1 MRCPRCSFEGDLVD
15 GACAGCGY
23 RRLNISGD
31 SFSVDSV
38 SRRYSLSS
46 TPAASS
52 ASRPLTVQRVKR
64 GDVLRQG
71 RYHLIEQ
78 LTLPEN
84 QQGQGT
90 AWLAT
95 DSQLP
100 QGRVVIREVILPGEI
115 PETKKQM
122 VRSIALRLSEL
133 AQHPGFPRV
142 LDVFSEQDDYFIVF
156 QRIEGE
162 SLATLLRRQGGALP
176 ERTVAEY
183 GRQLCEML
191 SILSRQEMPIVLG
204 SISPETIIVSPDR
217 SRVWLIHLPILPP
230 KEPVTSNVPSGYRAP
245 EQARGNIGPSS
256 DLYAVAATLHY
267 AVTGFDPS
275 ERMAFF
281 HPPARRLNPTV
292 TPGMEA
298 ILSRQLRL
306 SPQQRY
312 ARPSEMQ
319 KDLSALLA
327 SYGPVSDKL
336 VTPAA
341 DPIRLDAMQMRQR
354 SRNRTLLDV
363 GIFAGVGIMV
373 LFAFLLIN
381 LRPFSGTATT
391 SGSPTPNVTATT
403 LAQQQALNAELALEL
418 KTFQQKGIGISDGRF
433 AFDVYQG
440 RNDSNE
446 KKQAALAIQHGDLSS
461 AVELLRKAITEDPT
475 DGEAQIY
482 NEDLHLLQTGAP
494 YVTIVLGLP
503 IDSSDADLSIDRN
516 NMESAFLIQHKMNE
530 GNLLPHGL
538 KLRILIDSS
547 GANDGD
553 VATVAQFIAKRV
565 ANVGNL
571 DHIIAVVGW
580 PFSTQTINA
589 RDIIASVHLPLVSQ
603 TASSVKLS
611 HSSPY
616 FFRVNPPD
624 DLQGKTLGN
633 VAVNQLGAK
642 TILVLRDQT
651 DSYSVSLADAFI
663 ANVRAD
669 KATAIN
675 NPGDYFSETNTTV
688 QQYQKVVADAITNK
702 ADLIFIAGLDVD
714 AVRLAVAVGNAYR
727 ANPIST
733 YLKNLRIMG
742 GDALD
747 TGLLLGQ
754 GNGPDAQLAVKF
766 PQDMQRLIFTAFGHP
781 DEWTFLKVPQSQQP
795 SFFVDWANTYQSS
808 TVTAPAPA
816 PGNDAMLTY
825 DAFGVIIRAAS
836 LANGTVTGQAV
847 RAALASLGTGKI
859 PAFQGVSG
867 RILFDGNGNP
877 VEKAIVVL
885 EVKNSNGANQIALLQ
900 IAGRFN

>member
-15 GACAGCGY
+15 GACPRCGY
-23 RRLNISGD
+23 WRLNISGD
-31 SFSVDSV
+31 SFSVGSV
-38 SRRYSLSS
+38 SRRYTLSS
-46 TPAASS
+46 TPVS
-52 ASRPLTVQRVKR
+52 ASRPLTVQKVKR
-64 GDVLRQG
+64 GDVLREG
-71 RYHLIEQ
+71 RYRLIEQ
-78 LTLPEN
+78 LMLPEN
-84 QQGQGT
+84 QRGQGT

-95 DSQLP
+95 DSQLS
-100 QGRVVIREVILPGEI
+100 QGRVVIREVILPGEM
-115 PETKKQM
+115 PENKKQM

-133 AQHPGFPRV
+133 AQHPGFPKV

-156 QRIEGE
+156 QQIEGE
-162 SLATLLRRQGGALP
+162 SLATLLRQQGGALP

-191 SILSRQEMPIVLG
+191 SILSRQQLPIVHG

-217 SRVWLIHLPILPP
+217 SRVSLIHVPLLPP
-230 KEPVTSNVPSGYRAP
+230 KEPAASNAPSGYRAP

-267 AVTGFDPS
+267 AVTGFDPN

-319 KDLSALLA
+319 RDLSALIA

-336 VTPAA
+336 VTPRV
-341 DPIRLDAMQMRQR
+341 DPLRLDAIQMRQR

-363 GIFAGVGIMV
+363 GIFAGVGIIV
-373 LFAFLLIN
+373 LFAFLLIY
-381 LRPFSGTATT
+381 LRPFSGIATT
-391 SGSPTPNVTATT
+391 SGNPTPNVTATT

-418 KTFQQKGIGISDGRF
+418 KTYQQKGIGISDGRF
-433 AFDVYQG
+433 AFDIYQG
-440 RNDSNE
+440 RNDSKE

-461 AVELLRKAITEDPT
+461 AIELLRKATTEDPT

-503 IDSSDADLSIDRN
+503 IDSDDADLSIDRN
-516 NMESAFLIQHKMNE
+516 DMESAFLIQHKMNE

-538 KLRILIDSS
+538 KLRVLIDSS
-547 GANDGD
+547 GANDED
-553 VATVAQFIAKRV
+553 VATVAQFITNRV
-565 ANVGNL
+565 ANAGNL

-589 RDIIASVHLPLVSQ
+589 RDIIASVHLPLISQ

-624 DLQGKTLGN
+624 DLQGKTLGD
-633 VAVNQLGAK
+633 VAVNQLDAK

-663 ANVRAD
+663 ANVKAN

-675 NPGDYFSETNTTV
+675 NPDDYFSETNTTV

-702 ADLIFIAGLDVD
+702 VDLIFIAGLDVD

-733 YLKNLRIMG
+733 YLKNLRILG
-742 GDALD
+742 GDAVD

-766 PQDMQRLIFTAFGHP
+766 PQDIQRLIFTAFGHP
-781 DEWTFLKVPQSQQP
+781 DEWTFRKVPQSQQP
-795 SFFVDWANTYQSS
+795 SFFVDWVNMYQSS
-808 TVTAPAPA
+808 TVTAPAPD

-825 DAFGVIIRAAS
+825 DAFGVIIKAAS
-836 LANGTVTGQAV
+836 LVNGTVTGRSV
-847 RAALASLGTGKI
+847 RDALASLGTGKI

-867 RILFDGNGNP
+867 RILFDSNGNP
-877 VEKAIVVL
+877 IEKAIVVL
-885 EVKNSNGANQIALLQ
+885 EVKNNNGVNQIALLQ
-900 IAGRFN
+900 IAGKFN